1 MNHLHTSKNYEDELE
16 NLRTRVLTMG
26 GASNLKCAKPCSR
39 TAKATR
45 KWLNR

>member
-26 GASNLKCAKPCSR
+26 ARRISSAPSR
-39 TAKATR
+39 ARVQRRRHA
-45 KWLNR
+45 NG